1 MQNSSVTPRLT
12 AHARCPCPSKLQR
25 WHGRIATACRP
36 LNQRPS
42 TSNNSSNWPAMTSL
56 IKTEM
61 KFERQ
66 PPASQPASL
75 TTILMIVDQAWGLT
89 TNDNN
94 WPTPSSIN
102 CHRDGRKGQP
112 KAKYDLLSCHRL
124 LPAIFD
130 GSIWLLVACGCLQ
143 LIVVLDICQLQAATC
158 LPYLQF
164 KLPWEHHRVYVGYIL
179 HWAINPNQRVSQF
192 TCQK

>member
-1 MQNSSVTPRLT
+1 MDGL
-12 AHARCPCPSKLQR
+12 
-25 WHGRIATACRP
+25 P
-36 LNQRPS
+36 LPAVHS
-42 TSNNSSNWPAMTSL
+42 TSDHQHPTTVPTGRLWHHSSRPKWNSNANH
-56 IKTEM
+56 
-61 KFERQ
+61 Q
-66 PPASQPASL
+66 PASQPASL

-164 KLPWEHHRVYVGYIL
+164 KLPWEHHRVYVGYIS